1 MMMHT
6 DEDVHHALRRL
17 VGINSVRRLLEFFVR
32 NPHVIDT
39 PSGLAQW
46 TGESEGAIVEALSML
61 IGVGIVRRV
70 GDADLF
76 SFNAT
81 GDVLGMVKDVLHSF
95 PKAVEPV
102 GEMEG
107 KLGEDL
113 KAEVEAVREATHV
126 AASGD
131 ILGWLSKDAIEA
143 LSASQSPSSYLLSLC
158 SLFSGLTGISECAF
172 LVRPEV
178 LSIPEIVEVSAGQF
192 IVTLHVIGDAHRWL
206 LRDEFRLTVDMLTEI
221 ARQGF
226 KVVSFKGGVSYP
238 FARLREWLPRD
249 VECAIVAPIAIDG
262 IVAGIFVAKCPS
274 EVEDG
279 LLKACELLVG
289 LAGVGIRYWQWRL
302 KCESISSYTRNLLE
316 SVNVGIVVLDSAGHI
331 TAFNAA
337 SERIFCLS
345 AAQAI
350 GMHFKD
356 ALGGAFN
363 PRLVGLVERVL
374 ELGESVSGVELEYIN
389 QFGQT
394 KILSM
399 RAAPLRDE
407 RNNAIGAVLL
417 TDDITEATR
426 RREALYRVLPRH
438 VADRIMDNPASLVS
452 GGVRR
457 RITVLFADMH
467 GFTSISE
474 RLTPEQ
480 VVELLNA
487 FLPLLASVTFR
498 YEGTVDKF
506 LGDGMMAFF
515 GAPESHEDDAWR
527 AVAAAWDMRQSVAEF
542 ARGKSSMGLRFITVG
557 IGINTGDAI
566 VGYIGSERV
575 RVEFTAVGDTV
586 NVAKRLQEM
595 AIGDQILLSD
605 TTYEL
610 VRDRVIV
617 RELGPVTVSGRRK
630 PVFVFQL
637 EGLK

>member
-1 MMMHT
+1 MCSD
-6 DEDVHHALRRL
+6 DELRQALGRL
-17 VGINSVRRLLEFFVR
+17 AATSSVRRLLEFFIR

-46 TGESEGAIVEALSML
+46 TGEDEGTIAEALSAL
-61 IGVGIVRRV
+61 GDLGVVRRI
-70 GDADLF
+70 GDAELYA
-76 SFNAT
+76 FNAAKN
-81 GDVLGMVKDVLHSF
+81 VRLVIEDVLHLL
-95 PKAVEPV
+95 PTVIEH
-102 GEMEG
+102 
-107 KLGEDL
+107 EDEKEL
-113 KAEVEAVREATHV
+113 VTYETHVEAEAKEQTAHGI
-126 AASGD
+126 AMED
-131 ILGWLSKDAIEA
+131 TLGWLTKDAIEA
-143 LSASQSPSSYLLSLC
+143 LNASQSPSGYLRSLSE
-158 SLFSGLTGISECAF
+158 LFSNLTGVSECAF
-172 LVRPEV
+172 LVRSEM
-178 LSIPEIVEVSAGQF
+178 LSIPEIAEAPAEPF
-192 IVTLHVIGDAHRWL
+192 IVSLQVIGDVGKWL
-206 LRDEFRLTVDMLTEI
+206 LKSAGKLTADALSEI
-221 ARQGF
+221 AQQGCR
-226 KVVSFKGGVSYP
+226 VVSFKGGLSYP
-238 FARLREWLPRD
+238 FTRLHGLLSQD
-249 VECAIVAPIAIDG
+249 VECAVIAPVVISG
-262 IVAGIFVAKCPS
+262 VVAGIFIARCVSEEVAN
-274 EVEDG
+274 G
-279 LLKACELLVG
+279 LLKTCELLVR
-289 LAGVGIRYWQWRL
+289 LAGMGIRYWQWRL
-302 KCESISSYTRNLLE
+302 KCERVSSYTRNLLE
-316 SVNVGIVVLDSAGHI
+316 SVNVGVVALDSEGHI
-331 TAFNAA
+331 TTFNTA
-337 SERIFCLS
+337 SERIFCLP

-356 ALGGAFN
+356 VLGGAFN
-363 PRLVGLVERVL
+363 PRLVGLIEKAL
-374 ELGESVSGVELEYIN
+374 EFGESASGVELEYIN

-394 KILSM
+394 KILSA
-399 RAAPLRDE
+399 RVAPLKDE
-407 RNNAIGAVLL
+407 HNNAIGAVLMA
-417 TDDITEATR
+417 DDITEITR

-452 GGVRR
+452 GGVRK

-467 GFTSISE
+467 GFTTISE

-480 VVELLNA
+480 VVDLLNA
-487 FLPLLASVTFR
+487 FLPLLASITFQ

-506 LGDGMMAFF
+506 LGDGVMAFF

-527 AVAAAWDMRQSVAEF
+527 AVKAAWDMRQSVADF

-637 EGLK
+637 EGLR